1 MDLAEPAF
9 WLPILQIV
17 WIDVLLSGDNALV
30 IALACRSLPEE
41 RRRLG
46 LFLGSCA
53 AIALRIAFTLLIAEL
68 FDVPFIRI
76 AGGIV
81 LLWIAITL
89 AGPEASHKEI
99 ESAKTL
105 WSAVRIIA
113 TADVIMSFDNMLAVV
128 AVAKGSILLILF
140 GLALS
145 IPLLMFG
152 SSLRCSSGFR
162 CSFGLVLSCSDG
174 SRVTSSAPTPALR
187 RWHRSAAEE
196 T

>member
-105 WSAVRIIA
+105 WSAIRIIA

-162 CSFGLVLSCSDG
+162 C
-174 SRVTSSAPTPALR
+174 
-187 RWHRSAAEE
+187 
-196 T
+196 